1 MNIILFK
8 EYNLLEV
15 DHMKLIKSLVI
26 SIVLLL
32 LFNIPITILDYYNLV
47 NDKLINILQVISF
60 IIIFII
66 SGLFLGF
73 KLRKKAL
80 VNGLKLSSIFIALLS
95 LLILI
100 SPLEFT
106 INTFI
111 SYILII
117 ILVNIGTFI
126 GVNKKKVK

>member
-47 NDKLINILQVISF
+47 NDKFINILQVISF

-80 VNGLKLSSIFIALLS
+80 VNGLKLSSIFIALLY

>member
-73 KLRKKAL
+73 KSRKKAL

>member
-1 MNIILFK
+1 
-8 EYNLLEV
+8 
-15 DHMKLIKSLVI
+15 MKLIKSLVI

>member
-1 MNIILFK
+1 MLFGP
-8 EYNLLEV
+8 NPWIPLFTWAWLL
-15 DHMKLIKSLVI
+15 D
-26 SIVLLL
+26 
-32 LFNIPITILDYYNLV
+32 
-47 NDKLINILQVISF
+47 SF
-60 IIIFII
+60 LTPEAFTEFGIIIGSVGVELFEDLNNFPLNPKL